1 MSVKSSIRN
10 FNDIRSFLQHP
21 NNNVSTHDTANV
33 SMKLSHITKMV
44 EDTVMKFTKRFL
56 IVSTELEEMK
66 REFISQSSLINEYLI
81 LTKKEIRFDT
91 FDKYHS
97 GKASLNI
104 AQCPGYEQKCLIK
117 NTKPK
122 NYYRPPSTQT
132 NNANTNKTLLTTSS
146 KRSGQYTKRSDYFNP
161 PPDTKT
167 VPNQKEVKQII
178 KDNSKTSINTNS
190 SKIEDKIKTQN
201 KEILSTFN
209 HNNNSNNINTSYSQ
223 IQHTQP
229 NIKNDQIFINKHK
242 AIKSTNE
249 MNNDDKKEYHYHI
262 ANSVIQNGKTRTLY
276 NLINS
281 SDVLSCEEKM
291 QICYLN
297 KDILLYNLPS
307 NLLHEELRFIND
319 KIQFNTKESKHFDE
333 ETEMV
338 ISQLT
343 AYPSKTAEKGMNY
356 LTRDREMELMKNDG
370 ELERLMLNMI
380 FVCLNESAQLDQFD
394 SLIKAY
400 EYLFRK
406 YNCSSI
412 KKLFTNVIYKNIY
425 ENMSCPN
432 KDEIIEVISNNK
444 DIMTES
450 LADNTNKIFSYIAFS
465 LEEIYEFLKIG
476 GKYVEE
482 DVEESD
488 KDVKDEIMR
497 RNQLHALKKS
507 KQMIQDKL
515 NRL

>member
-21 NNNVSTHDTANV
+21 SNNVSTHDTANV

-44 EDTVMKFTKRFL
+44 EDTVMRFTKRFL

-122 NYYRPPSTQT
+122 SHYRPPSTQ
-132 NNANTNKTLLTTSS
+132 NTNKTLLTTSS
-146 KRSGQYTKRSDYFNP
+146 KRSGQYTKRSEYFNP
-161 PPDTKT
+161 SEVKT
-167 VPNQKEVKQII
+167 VPNQKEVKQSII
-178 KDNSKTSINTNS
+178 KDNSKTSIHTNS

-209 HNNNSNNINTSYSQ
+209 NHNNNNNVSNISYSQ
-223 IQHTQP
+223 TQP
-229 NIKNDQIFINKHK
+229 NVKNDQIFINKHK

-307 NLLHEELRFIND
+307 NLLYEELRFIND
-319 KIQFNTKESKHFDE
+319 KIQSHTKDSKRFDE

-356 LTRDREMELMKNDG
+356 LTHDRESELMKNDG

-380 FVCLNESAQLDQFD
+380 FVCLNESANLEQFD
-394 SLIKAY
+394 SLTKAY

-412 KKLFTNVIYKNIY
+412 KKLFMNVIYKNIY

-432 KDEIIEVISNNK
+432 KDEIIEVISSNK

-465 LEEIYEFLKIG
+465 LEEILEFLKIG
-476 GKYVEE
+476 GKYV
-482 DVEESD
+482 DDNVEEGE
-488 KDVKDEIMR
+488 KEVKEEIMR

>member
-10 FNDIRSFLQHP
+10 FNDIRSFLP
-21 NNNVSTHDTANV
+21 NPGNNVSTHDTANI

-132 NNANTNKTLLTTSS
+132 NNNNTNKTLLTTSS

-161 PPDTKT
+161 DNKT
-167 VPNQKEVKQII
+167 VPNQKEVRQII

-190 SKIEDKIKTQN
+190 SKIEDKVKTQN

-209 HNNNSNNINTSYSQ
+209 HSNNVNTSYSL
-223 IQHTQP
+223 IQQTQP
-229 NIKNDQIFINKHK
+229 NIKNEQIFVNKHK

-249 MNNDDKKEYHYHI
+249 MNDDDKKDYHYHI

-307 NLLHEELRFIND
+307 NLLYEELRFIND
-319 KIQFNTKESKHFDE
+319 KIQLNTKQSKHFDE
-333 ETEMV
+333 EIEMV

-343 AYPSKTAEKGMNY
+343 AYPSKTAEKGINY
-356 LTRDREMELMKNDG
+356 LTREREMELMKNEG
-370 ELERLMLNMI
+370 ELEKLLLNMI
-380 FVCLNESAQLDQFD
+380 LVCLNESAHSDQFD
-394 SLIKAY
+394 SLTKAY

-412 KKLFTNVIYKNIY
+412 KKLFMNVIYKNIY
-425 ENMSCPN
+425 EHLSCPN
-432 KDEIIEVISNNK
+432 KDEILDVISANK

-476 GKYVEE
+476 GKYVNGDLEE
-482 DVEESD
+482 ND
-488 KDVKDEIMR
+488 KEVKEEIMR

-507 KQMIQDKL
+507 KQTIQDKL